1 MTTPANPIPAAAK
14 PLQDCGG
21 LLFVNKD
28 ATSVSFSNSEE
39 AVRRRINRHVQH
51 WHLETKFA
59 TKQSALRETPTLHIL
74 KGGYGRRAERT
85 ETIRSRLEYRPH
97 ASHTVKSFGD
107 ALISDARSTPPDTL
121 HPQQP
126 GKEGQIADEDKART
140 TNSTLTL
147 PPVLCCTGDA
157 IDPFNCTATP
167 IDHTTHE
174 LIQHYVRVIVPSTFR
189 VEAQAYRFPTT
200 RHTASIVEVV
210 RRSLSNE
217 MHTAALLAVSASRM
231 THVVKKDLG
240 ANSAERFMYE
250 AIKKL
255 RQHLRRDSISIDQA
269 TILDIF
275 WLFQAESYSRS
286 YDASMVHLRVVKQLV
301 ESIGGFGTLDRYMM
315 ESVMIGDI
323 LVSVETF
330 VPPIFPF
337 VCDPGA
343 LDPLQRSSVFLKTDL
358 QLGCL
363 GRGFSHETFRPELR
377 LIISD
382 LVSCMQMA
390 QWVWSQSTP
399 DPSDVK
405 WTMLRCYSI
414 LHRLL
419 CLGQSQ
425 SHPDLFAKEESCR
438 VALLMWLGQ
447 VTTTTG
453 IATRSGSMN
462 ARRLK
467 DRLLRHGVLNAT
479 RRTERRLLAWMLVVG
494 AFATADT
501 DAKAWFHLALRKVL
515 KDLNLTTIEVLR
527 NLLDEY
533 FYHESSQSRSL

>member
-1 MTTPANPIPAAAK
+1 M
-14 PLQDCGG
+14 
-21 LLFVNKD
+21 NKD

-39 AVRRRINRHVQH
+39 AVRRRVNRHVQH
-51 WHLETKFA
+51 WHLNTKFA
-59 TKQSALRETPTLHIL
+59 TKQRVLRETPALHIL
-74 KGGYGRRAERT
+74 KGGYGRTAERT
-85 ETIRSRLEYRPH
+85 ERIRSRLEHRPLVFQS
-97 ASHTVKSFGD
+97 AKSSRGT
-107 ALISDARSTPPDTL
+107 LISEIQSTPSDTL
-121 HPQQP
+121 DPQQP
-126 GKEGQIADEDKART
+126 GNKWQIVDKDKAGT
-140 TNSTLTL
+140 KNIAPTL

-157 IDPFNCTATP
+157 IDPFNCTTTP

-189 VEAQAYRFPTT
+189 VEAQAYRSPTT
-200 RHTASIVEVV
+200 RHTASTVEVV
-210 RRSLSNE
+210 RRSMSNE
-217 MHTAALLAVSASRM
+217 MHMAALLAVSASRM

-240 ANSAERFMYE
+240 ANSAEHFMYE

-255 RQHLRRDSISIDQA
+255 RQHLRRDCVSIDQA

-315 ESVMIGDI
+315 ESIMIGDI
-323 LVSVETF
+323 LVSIETF

-343 LDPLQRSSVFLKTDL
+343 LDPSQRSSLFLKADL
-358 QLGCL
+358 RLGCL
-363 GRGFSHETFRPELR
+363 GRGFSHETFRPKLR

-419 CLGQSQ
+419 CLDQGQ
-425 SHPDLFAKEESCR
+425 SHPHLFAKEECCR

-447 VTTTTG
+447 VTTSTG
-453 IATRSGSMN
+453 IATRSGNMN

-467 DRLLRHGVLNAT
+467 DRLLSRGVLNTT
-479 RRTERRLLAWMLVVG
+479 RHTERQLLAWMLVVG

-501 DAKAWFHLALRKVL
+501 DAETWFHHVLRKVL
-515 KDLNLTTIEVLR
+515 KDLNVTTIGVLR
-527 NLLDEY
+527 NLLAEF
-533 FYHESSQSRSL
+533 FYLESTQGKSLQKIESAIFGD